1 MRPSN
6 PLSII
11 LDNNRLKSPN
21 FIDWLRNLKVVLASE
36 KILYVIEQSLPLTLP
51 ENSSP
56 EEYEVLSKWKD
67 DDMQARCI
75 MWASMSTE
83 IHRQHEKYN
92 SAREILLHLQELF
105 GEHSRTAR
113 YEISKR
119 LFRAKM
125 REGEE
130 VGAHVNS
137 MIRSIE
143 ELESLDF
150 SMDFHLQTDLI
161 LQSLPE
167 SFGQTIANFHMNKIE
182 CTLAELL
189 NMLVTAQK
197 AIQGSKGKET
207 ALVASSSGTRKKA
220 NKGKGK
226 TNVVKPKGGIAKKK
240 GKAPVKED
248 KGKGKKGGNKPDER
262 KDKQQQAKAAGNKKS
277 MQAKGR
283 GNQKK

>member
-1 MRPSN
+1 MH
-6 PLSII
+6 
-11 LDNNRLKSPN
+11 
-21 FIDWLRNLKVVLASE
+21 
-36 KILYVIEQSLPLTLP
+36 
-51 ENSSP
+51 
-56 EEYEVLSKWKD
+56 
-67 DDMQARCI
+67 
-75 MWASMSTE
+75 ASMSK
-83 IHRQHEKYN
+83 HEKYTYSKEN
-92 SAREILLHLQELF
+92 LLHLQELF

-113 YEISKR
+113 YEISKQ

-130 VGAHVNS
+130 VGAHVNT

-167 SFGQTIANFHMNKIE
+167 SFGQTIANFHMNMIE

-207 ALVASSSGTRKKA
+207 ALFASSSGTKKKA
-220 NKGKGK
+220 NKKGKGK
-226 TNVVKPKGGIAKKK
+226 TSVVKPTAGVAKKK
-240 GKAPVKED
+240 GKATVRED
-248 KGKGKKGGNKPDER
+248 KGKGKCFHCQSEGH
-262 KDKQQQAKAAGNKKS
+262 
-277 MQAKGR
+277 
-283 GNQKK
+283 

>member
-1 MRPSN
+1 MKPTN
-6 PLSII
+6 PPFII
-11 LDNNRLKSPN
+11 REQYRLTGPN
-21 FIDWLRNLKVVLASE
+21 FVDWLRNLKVVLASE
-36 KILYVIEQSLPLTLP
+36 KILYVIEKSLPLTLP
-51 ENSSP
+51 EDSSP
-56 EEYEVLSKWKD
+56 EEYKVLSKWKD

-92 SAREILLHLQELF
+92 SAREILLHLKELF

-125 REGEE
+125 REGED

-161 LQSLPE
+161 LQSLPKL
-167 SFGQTIANFHMNKIE
+167 FGQTITNFHMNRIE
-182 CTLAELL
+182 CTLTELL
-189 NMLVTAQK
+189 NMLMTAQ
-197 AIQGSKGKET
+197 
-207 ALVASSSGTRKKA
+207 
-220 NKGKGK
+220 
-226 TNVVKPKGGIAKKK
+226 
-240 GKAPVKED
+240 
-248 KGKGKKGGNKPDER
+248 
-262 KDKQQQAKAAGNKKS
+262 
-277 MQAKGR
+277 
-283 GNQKK
+283 

>member
-11 LDNNRLKSPN
+11 LDNNRLTGPN
-21 FIDWLRNLKVVLASE
+21 FIDWQRNLKVVLASE
-36 KILYVIEQSLPLTLP
+36 KILYVIEKSLPLTLL
-51 ENSSP
+51 EDSSP

-137 MIRSIE
+137 MI
-143 ELESLDF
+143 
-150 SMDFHLQTDLI
+150 
-161 LQSLPE
+161 
-167 SFGQTIANFHMNKIE
+167 
-182 CTLAELL
+182 
-189 NMLVTAQK
+189 
-197 AIQGSKGKET
+197 
-207 ALVASSSGTRKKA
+207 
-220 NKGKGK
+220 
-226 TNVVKPKGGIAKKK
+226 
-240 GKAPVKED
+240 
-248 KGKGKKGGNKPDER
+248 
-262 KDKQQQAKAAGNKKS
+262 
-277 MQAKGR
+277 
-283 GNQKK
+283 

>member
-11 LDNNRLKSPN
+11 LDNNRLTGPN

-36 KILYVIEQSLPLTLP
+36 KILYVIEQSLPRSLP
-51 ENSSP
+51 ENSSQ
-56 EEYEVLSKWKD
+56 EEHDTLDKWKD

-75 MWASMSTE
+75 MWASMTTE
-83 IHRQHEKYN
+83 LHRQHEKYT
-92 SAREILLHLQELF
+92 SAHEILLHLQELF

-125 REGEE
+125 KEGED

-150 SMDFHLQTDLI
+150 SMDFHLQVDMI

-197 AIQGSKGKET
+197 AIQGNKGKEV
-207 ALVASSSGTRKKA
+207 ALIASSSKTKKKGNKK
-220 NKGKGK
+220 NKGK
-226 TNVVKPKGGIAKKK
+226 TSVVKPKGGIAKNK
-240 GKAPVKED
+240 GKATVRED
-248 KGKGKKGGNKPDER
+248 KGKGKCFHCQGEGHWKRN
-262 KDKQQQAKAAGNKKS
+262 
-277 MQAKGR
+277 
-283 GNQKK
+283 